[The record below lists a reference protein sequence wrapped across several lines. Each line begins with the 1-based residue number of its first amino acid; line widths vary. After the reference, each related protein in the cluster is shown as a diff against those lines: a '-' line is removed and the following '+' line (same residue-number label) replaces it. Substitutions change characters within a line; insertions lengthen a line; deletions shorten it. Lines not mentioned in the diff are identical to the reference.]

1 MGDFRGAILN
11 IRSTLRNVQQ
21 YVNEIHTE
29 NVGAREELA
38 QLIAQLGQVLQ
49 MCQNRGRNKRNL

>member
-1 MGDFRGAILN
+1 MGDQFNLPGDFRGAILN

-38 QLIAQLGQVLQ
+38 QLIFISH
-49 MCQNRGRNKRNL
+49 QNNSLFDVY